1 MNDRIQ
7 WMEVVENFTPVR
19 KLKSL
24 TSPTPSLQASPSVSV
39 AEPETK
45 HVTIPTVRIV
55 TRKRPHVTRREREER
70 GEDPVKRRKIEEES
84 AFYLKMNT
92 SNLQEMK
99 DHLEAVKLRMKE
111 LKEKKKQKEKMK
123 KKF

>member
-7 WMEVVENFTPVR
+7 WMEVVENFTSVR